1 MANGSVYQ
9 LDSVRQEHGAVFS
22 VCQVLFHIIY
32 NETIAGD
39 MVYLLRRGF
48 GFFVCAKSSGVLLKS

>member
-1 MANGSVYQ
+1 MANGNVYR
-9 LDSVRQEHGAVFS
+9 LDTVRQGHGAVFS
-22 VCQVLFHIIY
+22 VRQVLFHIIY

-48 GFFVCAKSSGVLLKS
+48 GFFVCAKSNGILLRS